1 MIWLVALSVFA
12 LVFLGNHMLMK
23 NNALRAAEQHFDRGD
38 YVGSYEELAAVKIGE
53 SETQLYER
61 AKALAGVQTEL
72 NAYYSMM
79 EVRKFDLALDCLV
92 RALGRSD
99 LHMAE
104 AEEWGVTTQMNALV
118 SETVMQLQDQFNV
131 TEEQA
136 RELYAIEDRD
146 EYSLALDEILKAL
159 GLK

>member
-1 MIWLVALSVFA
+1 MIWLLALSVFA
-12 LVFLGNHMLMK
+12 FVMIGNNLLSK
-23 NNALRAAEQHFDRGD
+23 SNALLAAERSFDRGD
-38 YVGSYEELAAVKIGE
+38 YVESYGELVGVMLGE
-53 SETQLYER
+53 SDTQLYER
-61 AKALAGVQTEL
+61 AKVLAGVQTEL

-118 SETVMQLQDQFNV
+118 SETTMQLMDQFNV
-131 TEEQA
+131 TEKQA

-146 EYSLALDEILKAL
+146 EYSLALDEILKGL

>member
-1 MIWLVALSVFA
+1 MIWLLALSVFA
-12 LVFLGNHMLMK
+12 FVMIGNNLLSK
-23 NNALRAAEQHFDRGD
+23 SNALLAAERSFDRGD
-38 YVGSYEELAAVKIGE
+38 YVESYGELVGVKLGE
-53 SETQLYER
+53 SDTQLYER
-61 AKALAGVQTEL
+61 AKVLAGVQTEL

-118 SETVMQLQDQFNV
+118 SETTMQLMDQFNV
-131 TEEQA
+131 TEKQA

-146 EYSLALDEILKAL
+146 EYSLALDEILKGL

>member
-1 MIWLVALSVFA
+1 MIWLLALSIFA
-12 LVFLGNHMLMK
+12 FVFLGNNLLMK
-23 NNALRAAEQHFDRGD
+23 NNALLAAERKFDRGD
-38 YVGSYEELAAVKIGE
+38 YVGSYEELSAVKIKE
-53 SETQLYER
+53 SETQMYER
-61 AKALAGVQTEL
+61 AKVLAGVQTEL

-79 EVRKFDLALDCLV
+79 EVRKFDLALDCLI

-99 LHMAE
+99 LHMAG

-131 TEEQA
+131 KEEQA

-146 EYSLALDEILKAL
+146 EYSLAVDEIIKGL

>member
-1 MIWLVALSVFA
+1 MIWLLALSVFA
-12 LVFLGNHMLMK
+12 FVFIGNNLLTK
-23 NNALRAAEQHFDRGD
+23 SNALLAAERRFDQGD
-38 YVGSYEELAAVKIGE
+38 YVGSYGEFAGVKVGE

-61 AKALAGVQTEL
+61 AKVLAGVQTEL

-118 SETVMQLQDQFNV
+118 SEITMQLMDQFNV
-131 TEEQA
+131 TADQA
-136 RELYAIEDRD
+136 RELYAIEERD
-146 EYSLALDEILKAL
+146 EYSLALDEILKGL